1 MQRRLLLAFLAA
13 PALAGAQDRSVR
25 LVVPFGAGGNTDA
38 IARVLAPRLVATE
51 KDEIL
56 LSRIGAVLVSVVAL
70 VLSILFENQNIAFLG
85 ALALGTSAA
94 ANVHALKY
102 LSRTAPLKERK
113 KGGKRG
119 GGGGAAVK
127 APGTPPVVRS

>member
-1 MQRRLLLAFLAA
+1 MLPAGTRTLNILDIGRHLESDDIAPPLRALQAAAARLQA
-13 PALAGAQDRSVR
+13 D
-25 LVVPFGAGGNTDA
+25 
-38 IARVLAPRLVATE
+38 
-51 KDEIL
+51 
-56 LSRIGAVLVSVVAL
+56 
-70 VLSILFENQNIAFLG
+70 LG
-85 ALALGTSAA
+85 ASAA